1 MVGPCLASF
10 SYLLVAPDGRRQPS
24 KFARICAL
32 STATTDGDLYIYTD
46 KLSLLPVIV
55 INHTN
60 NLTNRMAE
68 QSSRSRFTE
77 QEVLAFLDEEEDG
90 MDDTFFPGSD
100 EDLALNS
107 DEEVSDAGEHEE
119 VSNAGEDEE
128 VRVAREDEEDR
139 DAGERK

>member
-1 MVGPCLASF
+1 
-10 SYLLVAPDGRRQPS
+10 
-24 KFARICAL
+24 
-32 STATTDGDLYIYTD
+32 
-46 KLSLLPVIV
+46 
-55 INHTN
+55 
-60 NLTNRMAE
+60 MAE